1 MDLFIQAAKWLL
13 VPALITLALLGGA
26 RLIGDIAEAMPTRT
40 GAVVTTCQPVQGEM
54 FNRCAKLDTT
64 QVTDLR

>member
-1 MDLFIQAAKWLL
+1 MDLVIQAAKWLL

-26 RLIGDIAEAMPTRT
+26 RLVGDIADAMPART
-40 GAVVTTCQPVQGEM
+40 GSVVQQCQPLPGEM

-64 QVTDLR
+64 QVEDLR